1 MFVISDHYSPISIP
15 PTTMSSYTSYSPL
28 ETRQIGKELARTLTG
43 GDIIILKG
51 ELGAGK
57 TAFTKGIAEGL
68 GVTNEVKS
76 PTFTLMSV
84 YHVPN
89 HETIKEMV
97 HVDTYRL
104 NTFEEILEIGIEEYL
119 GRQDTLMIIEWPE
132 KVDRLLENKKI
143 IIVAIKQ
150 ENETE
155 RTITIETRW

>member
-1 MFVISDHYSPISIP
+1 
-15 PTTMSSYTSYSPL
+15 MSAYTSYSTH
-28 ETRQIGKELARTLTG
+28 ETRTIGKELARTLTG

-68 GVTNEVKS
+68 GVKNEVTS

-84 YHVPN
+84 YQVPN

-119 GRQDTLMIIEWPE
+119 GKQDTLMIIEWPE
-132 KVDRLLENKKI
+132 KVDKLLDNKKLI
-143 IIVAIKQ
+143 VVAIKQ